1 MAVFRIAAVIK
12 KPSGEDFLVVR
23 QSPPPP
29 QPEEEYQKFVDS
41 DLWDLPSAPLN
52 PLEGKFRTEPLIEGA
67 DALSDKLDLRRFDVY
82 SALNQVLLQ
91 AGLVNPIM
99 GSWQLLKYVEEADFG
114 PEPRVDTIF
123 ILGRLESEEEILQES
138 CKWLSMESTLKLLL
152 EVKASVDRVGPFVA
166 IGLLP
171 DSAETSRLRTTS
183 TLHCQEYPPGI
194 MLVPMKSRT
203 REPFHTTNLVVM
215 VPSNVTDKSEHSSF
229 ITYGDALLMDPG
241 CCSQLHV
248 EVFQLSRNAILM
260 LLCWCMKIP
269 WAALVKGHTD
279 GHLALLHVSTNALVV
294 GDHCVGQGSAVLD
307 VSSGG
312 NMKDYFQT
320 TYRFLDLSPHVL
332 VPMHGR
338 INLWPKQMLC
348 GYLKHRRD
356 RELSILRAIES
367 GAETLFD
374 IIAKSYPGLDIKLWL
389 LASSNVRLHVDHL
402 AHQQK
407 LPKDFSMKKFQA
419 TCGVHFTSRWIWT
432 CLKRTNAFK
441 VLAIIGVGGL
451 AIAFGRKWK
460 FGG

>member
-82 SALNQVLLQ
+82 SALNQVIRFSSTGLWGLRFNLLSLLESPCRYDTKRWKIESSV
-91 AGLVNPIM
+91 ASRFSKSNH
-99 GSWQLLKYVEEADFG
+99 GSWQLLNKPVIDYLSSLLPHPAAL
-114 PEPRVDTIF
+114 R
-123 ILGRLESEEEILQES
+123 EEEIGWFSVPVKSKSDVLVWGPES

-248 EVFQLSRNAILM
+248 RDEASNRGSSVSKTLAPFKASTSQSSQKKDKGVLSNPSCSNTIA
-260 LLCWCMKIP
+260 
-269 WAALVKGHTD
+269 
-279 GHLALLHVSTNALVV
+279 SN
-294 GDHCVGQGSAVLD
+294 
-307 VSSGG
+307 
-312 NMKDYFQT
+312 
-320 TYRFLDLSPHVL
+320 
-332 VPMHGR
+332 
-338 INLWPKQMLC
+338 
-348 GYLKHRRD
+348 HR
-356 RELSILRAIES
+356 
-367 GAETLFD
+367 
-374 IIAKSYPGLDIKLWL
+374 
-389 LASSNVRLHVDHL
+389 
-402 AHQQK
+402 
-407 LPKDFSMKKFQA
+407 
-419 TCGVHFTSRWIWT
+419 
-432 CLKRTNAFK
+432 
-441 VLAIIGVGGL
+441 
-451 AIAFGRKWK
+451 
-460 FGG
+460 